1 MKPTTIAS
9 LQKCKQDKKR
19 FATITA
25 YDYSFA
31 KLFADEGINVMLV
44 GDSLGMTVQGHDS
57 TLPVTVA
64 DIAYHTAAVR
74 RGAPNCLLLADL
86 PFMAY
91 ATPEQAFENAATV
104 MRAGANMVKIE
115 GGEWL
120 VETVQMLTE
129 RAVPVCGHLGL
140 TPQSVNIFGGYKVQ
154 GRGDE
159 AGDRLLSDAL
169 ALEAAGAQ
177 LLVLECVPVELAK
190 RITEA
195 LAIPVIG
202 IGAGNVTDGQ
212 ILVMHDAFGITGGH
226 IPKFAKNFLAETGD
240 IRAAVRQYMAEVE
253 SGVYPG
259 EEHSFPLRSDVVLI
273 IETLPLLRQ
282 QIRRLRMEGKRVA
295 LVPTMGNLHDGH
307 MKLVDE
313 AKARA
318 DVVVVSIFVN
328 PMQFDRPEDLA
339 RYPRTLQEDC
349 EKLNKRKV
357 DLVFAPSVKEIY
369 PNGTETHTY
378 VDVPGLSTML
388 EGASRPGHFRGV
400 STIVSKLFNLVQ
412 PDIACFGEKDF
423 QQLALIRK
431 MVADM
436 GFDIEIVGVPIMRAK
451 DGLALS
457 SRNGYLTAEQRKI
470 APGLYKVLSSIA
482 DKLQAGERDL
492 DEIIAIAGQEL
503 NEKGF
508 RSDDIQIRDADTL
521 LEISENS
528 KRAVILVAAWL
539 GDARLIDN
547 KLVELA

>member
-1 MKPTTIAS
+1 M
-9 LQKCKQDKKR
+9 
-19 FATITA
+19 
-25 YDYSFA
+25 
-31 KLFADEGINVMLV
+31 
-44 GDSLGMTVQGHDS
+44 
-57 TLPVTVA
+57 
-64 DIAYHTAAVR
+64 
-74 RGAPNCLLLADL
+74 
-86 PFMAY
+86 
-91 ATPEQAFENAATV
+91 
-104 MRAGANMVKIE
+104 
-115 GGEWL
+115 
-120 VETVQMLTE
+120 
-129 RAVPVCGHLGL
+129 
-140 TPQSVNIFGGYKVQ
+140 
-154 GRGDE
+154 
-159 AGDRLLSDAL
+159 
-169 ALEAAGAQ
+169 
-177 LLVLECVPVELAK
+177 
-190 RITEA
+190 
-195 LAIPVIG
+195 
-202 IGAGNVTDGQ
+202 
-212 ILVMHDAFGITGGH
+212 
-226 IPKFAKNFLAETGD
+226 
-240 IRAAVRQYMAEVE
+240 
-253 SGVYPG
+253 
-259 EEHSFPLRSDVVLI
+259 LI

-349 EKLNKRKV
+349 EKLNKRKG
-357 DLVFAPSVKEIY
+357 DLVFAPSGKEIY

-423 QQLALIRK
+423 QLLALIRK

-492 DEIIAIAGQEL
+492 DEIITIAGQEL

-539 GDARLIDN
+539 GDTRLIDN
-547 KLVELA
+547 KIVELV

>member
-1 MKPTTIAS
+1 M
-9 LQKCKQDKKR
+9 
-19 FATITA
+19 
-25 YDYSFA
+25 
-31 KLFADEGINVMLV
+31 
-44 GDSLGMTVQGHDS
+44 
-57 TLPVTVA
+57 
-64 DIAYHTAAVR
+64 
-74 RGAPNCLLLADL
+74 
-86 PFMAY
+86 
-91 ATPEQAFENAATV
+91 
-104 MRAGANMVKIE
+104 
-115 GGEWL
+115 
-120 VETVQMLTE
+120 
-129 RAVPVCGHLGL
+129 
-140 TPQSVNIFGGYKVQ
+140 
-154 GRGDE
+154 
-159 AGDRLLSDAL
+159 
-169 ALEAAGAQ
+169 
-177 LLVLECVPVELAK
+177 
-190 RITEA
+190 
-195 LAIPVIG
+195 
-202 IGAGNVTDGQ
+202 
-212 ILVMHDAFGITGGH
+212 
-226 IPKFAKNFLAETGD
+226 
-240 IRAAVRQYMAEVE
+240 
-253 SGVYPG
+253 
-259 EEHSFPLRSDVVLI
+259 LI

-436 GFDIEIVGVPIMRAK
+436 SFDIEIVGVPIMRAK

-508 RSDDIQIRDADTL
+508 RADDIHIRDADTL
-521 LEISENS
+521 LEVSETS

-547 KLVELA
+547 KMVELA

>member
-1 MKPTTIAS
+1 M
-9 LQKCKQDKKR
+9 
-19 FATITA
+19 
-25 YDYSFA
+25 
-31 KLFADEGINVMLV
+31 
-44 GDSLGMTVQGHDS
+44 
-57 TLPVTVA
+57 
-64 DIAYHTAAVR
+64 
-74 RGAPNCLLLADL
+74 
-86 PFMAY
+86 
-91 ATPEQAFENAATV
+91 
-104 MRAGANMVKIE
+104 
-115 GGEWL
+115 
-120 VETVQMLTE
+120 
-129 RAVPVCGHLGL
+129 
-140 TPQSVNIFGGYKVQ
+140 
-154 GRGDE
+154 
-159 AGDRLLSDAL
+159 
-169 ALEAAGAQ
+169 
-177 LLVLECVPVELAK
+177 
-190 RITEA
+190 
-195 LAIPVIG
+195 
-202 IGAGNVTDGQ
+202 
-212 ILVMHDAFGITGGH
+212 
-226 IPKFAKNFLAETGD
+226 
-240 IRAAVRQYMAEVE
+240 
-253 SGVYPG
+253 
-259 EEHSFPLRSDVVLI
+259 LI

-508 RSDDIQIRDADTL
+508 RADDIQIRDADTL
-521 LEISENS
+521 LEVSENS

-539 GDARLIDN
+539 GDARLID
-547 KLVELA
+547 KKMVELA

>member
-1 MKPTTIAS
+1 M
-9 LQKCKQDKKR
+9 
-19 FATITA
+19 
-25 YDYSFA
+25 
-31 KLFADEGINVMLV
+31 
-44 GDSLGMTVQGHDS
+44 
-57 TLPVTVA
+57 
-64 DIAYHTAAVR
+64 
-74 RGAPNCLLLADL
+74 
-86 PFMAY
+86 
-91 ATPEQAFENAATV
+91 
-104 MRAGANMVKIE
+104 
-115 GGEWL
+115 
-120 VETVQMLTE
+120 
-129 RAVPVCGHLGL
+129 
-140 TPQSVNIFGGYKVQ
+140 
-154 GRGDE
+154 
-159 AGDRLLSDAL
+159 
-169 ALEAAGAQ
+169 
-177 LLVLECVPVELAK
+177 
-190 RITEA
+190 
-195 LAIPVIG
+195 
-202 IGAGNVTDGQ
+202 
-212 ILVMHDAFGITGGH
+212 
-226 IPKFAKNFLAETGD
+226 
-240 IRAAVRQYMAEVE
+240 
-253 SGVYPG
+253 
-259 EEHSFPLRSDVVLI
+259 LI

-295 LVPTMGNLHDGH
+295 LVPTMGILHDGH

-508 RSDDIQIRDADTL
+508 RADDIQIRDADTL
-521 LEISENS
+521 LEVSENS

-547 KLVELA
+547 KMVELA

>member
-1 MKPTTIAS
+1 M
-9 LQKCKQDKKR
+9 
-19 FATITA
+19 
-25 YDYSFA
+25 
-31 KLFADEGINVMLV
+31 
-44 GDSLGMTVQGHDS
+44 
-57 TLPVTVA
+57 
-64 DIAYHTAAVR
+64 
-74 RGAPNCLLLADL
+74 
-86 PFMAY
+86 
-91 ATPEQAFENAATV
+91 
-104 MRAGANMVKIE
+104 
-115 GGEWL
+115 
-120 VETVQMLTE
+120 
-129 RAVPVCGHLGL
+129 
-140 TPQSVNIFGGYKVQ
+140 
-154 GRGDE
+154 
-159 AGDRLLSDAL
+159 
-169 ALEAAGAQ
+169 
-177 LLVLECVPVELAK
+177 
-190 RITEA
+190 
-195 LAIPVIG
+195 
-202 IGAGNVTDGQ
+202 
-212 ILVMHDAFGITGGH
+212 
-226 IPKFAKNFLAETGD
+226 
-240 IRAAVRQYMAEVE
+240 
-253 SGVYPG
+253 
-259 EEHSFPLRSDVVLI
+259 LI

-423 QQLALIRK
+423 QQLELIRK

-492 DEIIAIAGQEL
+492 DEIITIAGQEL

-508 RSDDIQIRDADTL
+508 RADDIQIRDADTL
-521 LEISENS
+521 LEVSETS

-547 KLVELA
+547 KMVELA

>member
-1 MKPTTIAS
+1 M
-9 LQKCKQDKKR
+9 
-19 FATITA
+19 
-25 YDYSFA
+25 
-31 KLFADEGINVMLV
+31 
-44 GDSLGMTVQGHDS
+44 
-57 TLPVTVA
+57 
-64 DIAYHTAAVR
+64 
-74 RGAPNCLLLADL
+74 
-86 PFMAY
+86 
-91 ATPEQAFENAATV
+91 
-104 MRAGANMVKIE
+104 
-115 GGEWL
+115 
-120 VETVQMLTE
+120 
-129 RAVPVCGHLGL
+129 
-140 TPQSVNIFGGYKVQ
+140 
-154 GRGDE
+154 
-159 AGDRLLSDAL
+159 
-169 ALEAAGAQ
+169 
-177 LLVLECVPVELAK
+177 
-190 RITEA
+190 
-195 LAIPVIG
+195 
-202 IGAGNVTDGQ
+202 
-212 ILVMHDAFGITGGH
+212 
-226 IPKFAKNFLAETGD
+226 
-240 IRAAVRQYMAEVE
+240 
-253 SGVYPG
+253 
-259 EEHSFPLRSDVVLI
+259 LI

-492 DEIIAIAGQEL
+492 DEIITIAGQEL

-508 RSDDIQIRDADTL
+508 RADDIQIRDADTL
-521 LEISENS
+521 QEVSKNS

-547 KLVELA
+547 KMVELA

>member
-1 MKPTTIAS
+1 M
-9 LQKCKQDKKR
+9 
-19 FATITA
+19 
-25 YDYSFA
+25 
-31 KLFADEGINVMLV
+31 
-44 GDSLGMTVQGHDS
+44 
-57 TLPVTVA
+57 
-64 DIAYHTAAVR
+64 
-74 RGAPNCLLLADL
+74 
-86 PFMAY
+86 
-91 ATPEQAFENAATV
+91 
-104 MRAGANMVKIE
+104 
-115 GGEWL
+115 
-120 VETVQMLTE
+120 
-129 RAVPVCGHLGL
+129 
-140 TPQSVNIFGGYKVQ
+140 
-154 GRGDE
+154 
-159 AGDRLLSDAL
+159 
-169 ALEAAGAQ
+169 
-177 LLVLECVPVELAK
+177 
-190 RITEA
+190 
-195 LAIPVIG
+195 
-202 IGAGNVTDGQ
+202 
-212 ILVMHDAFGITGGH
+212 
-226 IPKFAKNFLAETGD
+226 
-240 IRAAVRQYMAEVE
+240 
-253 SGVYPG
+253 
-259 EEHSFPLRSDVVLI
+259 LI

-282 QIRRLRMEGKRVA
+282 QILRLRMEGKRVA

-482 DKLQAGERDL
+482 DKLQVGERDL
-492 DEIIAIAGQEL
+492 DEIITIAGQEL
-503 NEKGF
+503 NEKVF
-508 RSDDIQIRDADTL
+508 RADDIQIRDADTL
-521 LEISENS
+521 LEVSETS

-547 KLVELA
+547 KMVELA

>member
-1 MKPTTIAS
+1 M
-9 LQKCKQDKKR
+9 
-19 FATITA
+19 
-25 YDYSFA
+25 
-31 KLFADEGINVMLV
+31 
-44 GDSLGMTVQGHDS
+44 
-57 TLPVTVA
+57 
-64 DIAYHTAAVR
+64 
-74 RGAPNCLLLADL
+74 
-86 PFMAY
+86 
-91 ATPEQAFENAATV
+91 
-104 MRAGANMVKIE
+104 
-115 GGEWL
+115 
-120 VETVQMLTE
+120 
-129 RAVPVCGHLGL
+129 
-140 TPQSVNIFGGYKVQ
+140 
-154 GRGDE
+154 
-159 AGDRLLSDAL
+159 
-169 ALEAAGAQ
+169 
-177 LLVLECVPVELAK
+177 
-190 RITEA
+190 
-195 LAIPVIG
+195 
-202 IGAGNVTDGQ
+202 
-212 ILVMHDAFGITGGH
+212 
-226 IPKFAKNFLAETGD
+226 
-240 IRAAVRQYMAEVE
+240 
-253 SGVYPG
+253 
-259 EEHSFPLRSDVVLI
+259 LI

-492 DEIIAIAGQEL
+492 DEIITIAGQEL

-508 RSDDIQIRDADTL
+508 RADDIQIRDADTL
-521 LEISENS
+521 LEVSENS

-547 KLVELA
+547 KIVELA

>member
-1 MKPTTIAS
+1 M
-9 LQKCKQDKKR
+9 
-19 FATITA
+19 
-25 YDYSFA
+25 
-31 KLFADEGINVMLV
+31 
-44 GDSLGMTVQGHDS
+44 
-57 TLPVTVA
+57 
-64 DIAYHTAAVR
+64 
-74 RGAPNCLLLADL
+74 
-86 PFMAY
+86 
-91 ATPEQAFENAATV
+91 
-104 MRAGANMVKIE
+104 
-115 GGEWL
+115 
-120 VETVQMLTE
+120 
-129 RAVPVCGHLGL
+129 
-140 TPQSVNIFGGYKVQ
+140 
-154 GRGDE
+154 
-159 AGDRLLSDAL
+159 
-169 ALEAAGAQ
+169 
-177 LLVLECVPVELAK
+177 
-190 RITEA
+190 
-195 LAIPVIG
+195 
-202 IGAGNVTDGQ
+202 
-212 ILVMHDAFGITGGH
+212 
-226 IPKFAKNFLAETGD
+226 
-240 IRAAVRQYMAEVE
+240 
-253 SGVYPG
+253 
-259 EEHSFPLRSDVVLI
+259 LI

-492 DEIIAIAGQEL
+492 DEIITIAGQEL

-508 RSDDIQIRDADTL
+508 RADDIQIRDADTL
-521 LEISENS
+521 LEVSETS

-547 KLVELA
+547 EIII

>member
-1 MKPTTIAS
+1 M
-9 LQKCKQDKKR
+9 
-19 FATITA
+19 
-25 YDYSFA
+25 
-31 KLFADEGINVMLV
+31 
-44 GDSLGMTVQGHDS
+44 
-57 TLPVTVA
+57 
-64 DIAYHTAAVR
+64 
-74 RGAPNCLLLADL
+74 
-86 PFMAY
+86 
-91 ATPEQAFENAATV
+91 
-104 MRAGANMVKIE
+104 
-115 GGEWL
+115 
-120 VETVQMLTE
+120 
-129 RAVPVCGHLGL
+129 
-140 TPQSVNIFGGYKVQ
+140 
-154 GRGDE
+154 
-159 AGDRLLSDAL
+159 
-169 ALEAAGAQ
+169 
-177 LLVLECVPVELAK
+177 
-190 RITEA
+190 
-195 LAIPVIG
+195 
-202 IGAGNVTDGQ
+202 
-212 ILVMHDAFGITGGH
+212 
-226 IPKFAKNFLAETGD
+226 
-240 IRAAVRQYMAEVE
+240 
-253 SGVYPG
+253 
-259 EEHSFPLRSDVVLI
+259 LI

-423 QQLALIRK
+423 QQLALICK

-482 DKLQAGERDL
+482 DKLQVGERDL
-492 DEIIAIAGQEL
+492 DEIITIAGQEL

-508 RSDDIQIRDADTL
+508 RADDIQIRDADTL
-521 LEISENS
+521 LEVSETS

-547 KLVELA
+547 KIVELA

>member
-1 MKPTTIAS
+1 M
-9 LQKCKQDKKR
+9 
-19 FATITA
+19 
-25 YDYSFA
+25 
-31 KLFADEGINVMLV
+31 
-44 GDSLGMTVQGHDS
+44 
-57 TLPVTVA
+57 
-64 DIAYHTAAVR
+64 
-74 RGAPNCLLLADL
+74 
-86 PFMAY
+86 
-91 ATPEQAFENAATV
+91 
-104 MRAGANMVKIE
+104 
-115 GGEWL
+115 
-120 VETVQMLTE
+120 
-129 RAVPVCGHLGL
+129 
-140 TPQSVNIFGGYKVQ
+140 
-154 GRGDE
+154 
-159 AGDRLLSDAL
+159 
-169 ALEAAGAQ
+169 
-177 LLVLECVPVELAK
+177 
-190 RITEA
+190 
-195 LAIPVIG
+195 
-202 IGAGNVTDGQ
+202 
-212 ILVMHDAFGITGGH
+212 
-226 IPKFAKNFLAETGD
+226 
-240 IRAAVRQYMAEVE
+240 
-253 SGVYPG
+253 
-259 EEHSFPLRSDVVLI
+259 LI

-349 EKLNKRKV
+349 KKLNKRKV

-470 APGLYKVLSSIA
+470 APALYKVLSSIA

-508 RSDDIQIRDADTL
+508 RADDIQIRDADTL
-521 LEISENS
+521 LEVSENS

-547 KLVELA
+547 KMVELA